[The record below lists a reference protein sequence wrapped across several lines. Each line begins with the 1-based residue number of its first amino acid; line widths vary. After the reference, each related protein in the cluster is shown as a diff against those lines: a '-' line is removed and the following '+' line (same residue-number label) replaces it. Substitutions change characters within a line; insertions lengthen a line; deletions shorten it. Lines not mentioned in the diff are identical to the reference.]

1 MGEIML
7 RVANP
12 NPNVSKPNSGRERKK
27 DLNNSFKNTRKPT
40 LTPYSNS
47 IQFKITSLRKKP
59 AQKHGYHYSH
69 PQNTTNVSALQTLKT
84 DFHANLFFSF
94 RAANEKSLRILL
106 RRKRRCGRKGKQ
118 NPNSHGFSSLDV
130 RCMLV

>member
-1 MGEIML
+1 ML

-40 LTPYSNS
+40 LTAYSNS
-47 IQFKITSLRKKP
+47 IQFKITSLRKTP
-59 AQKHGYHYSH
+59 AQKHGYHYLH

-94 RAANEKSLRILL
+94 RAANERVSGFFYGGNGGVEGKENKTLIPMASLL
-106 RRKRRCGRKGKQ
+106 
-118 NPNSHGFSSLDV
+118 
-130 RCMLV
+130 